1 MAKLNLPFD
10 GRVYLSSPFGWRTLN
25 GVRDYH
31 KGVDL
36 VGQDN
41 ITIRAPCDG
50 VIGQSTMIPQY
61 LTDVEGNQYTNP
73 NNTWQ
78 WGNYVRLDTPD
89 GLYIFMCH
97 MSERLVTV
105 GQKVTRGQALGVMG
119 NTGYSFGAHTHF
131 EVRNARGESLD
142 PTPYLGIENT
152 AGFYKN
158 EEEKIMGDEKKTT
171 AELPESEWSK
181 KEGWWAKA
189 TERGIVDGTNPRG
202 NLTREQFIAV
212 LGRLGLI

>member
-1 MAKLNLPFD
+1 MRLPFE
-10 GRVYLSSPFGWRTLN
+10 GRVYLSSPFGRRTLN
-25 GVRDYH
+25 GAQDYH

-36 VGQDN
+36 VGQDDV
-41 ITIRAPCDG
+41 TVRAPCDG
-50 VIGQSTMIPQY
+50 VIGQSAII
-61 LTDVEGNQYTNP
+61 TDK
-73 NNTWQ
+73 NNLTWQ

-105 GQKVTRGQALGVMG
+105 GQTVRCGQALGIMG

-142 PTPYLGIENT
+142 PCGYLGIENK
-152 AGFYKN
+152 AGIYWGKEEQKMN
-158 EEEKIMGDEKKTT
+158 EEKKTS
-171 AELPESEWSK
+171 ELPESEWSK

-202 NLTREQFIAV
+202 NLTREQFVAV

>member
-1 MAKLNLPFD
+1 MTKLYLPFD
-10 GRVYLSSPFGWRTLN
+10 GRVYLSSPFGWRNLN

-36 VGQDN
+36 VGQDD
-41 ITIRAPCDG
+41 ITVRAPCDG
-50 VIGQSTMIPQY
+50 VIGQSTII
-61 LTDVEGNQYTNP
+61 TDK
-73 NNTWQ
+73 NNLTWQ
-78 WGNYVRLDTPD
+78 WGNYVRLDTAD

-97 MSERLVTV
+97 MSERFVTA
-105 GQKVTRGQALGVMG
+105 GQKVTRGQALGIMG

-131 EVRNARGESLD
+131 EVRNARGESLN
-142 PTPYLGIENT
+142 PCGYLGVENKT
-152 AGFYKN
+152 GYYKN
-158 EEEKIMGDEKKTT
+158 EEEKMDDEKKTT